1 MSQRRSSHAGSSR
14 SYPRTA
20 RINEAL
26 REVIAEE
33 LEIIGDE
40 RLDLFTVT
48 GITTDPDLRHA
59 NVWYST
65 LAGHGDMNAVK
76 EALAEYR
83 VRLQAA
89 VGRQVR
95 LKRTPLLQF
104 TPDPAIEQGQRI
116 EQIIRSMP
124 RPVESPGEEGAAESD
139 GSDTGSPTD
148 ITDVS

>member
-1 MSQRRSSHAGSSR
+1 MSQRRSAHGGSHRGF
-14 SYPRTA
+14 PRTA

-40 RLDLFTVT
+40 RLDLLTVT

-65 LAGHGDMNAVK
+65 LAGRGDLVAVR

-89 VGRQVR
+89 VARQVR

-116 EQIIRSMP
+116 EDILRTMP
-124 RPVESPGEEGAAESD
+124 RAIAVDPGPGDEVHDEIEGPAISD
-139 GSDTGSPTD
+139 LG
-148 ITDVS
+148 VL

>member
-1 MSQRRSSHAGSSR
+1 M
-14 SYPRTA
+14 
-20 RINEAL
+20 

-33 LEIIGDE
+33 LELIGDE

-48 GITTDPDLRHA
+48 GITTDPDLRQA

-65 LAGHGDMNAVK
+65 LAGHGDMNQVK
-76 EALAEYR
+76 AALADHR

-95 LKRTPLLQF
+95 MKRTPLLQF

-116 EQIIRSMP
+116 EDILRSMP
-124 RPVESPGEEGAAESD
+124 RPIAEAE
-139 GSDTGSPTD
+139 TATD
-148 ITDVS
+148 APDAGPPSNPTDVS